1 MRSSILTAIAVAAAT
16 ALMPS
21 LAAAQDSEGACDR
34 YRGPTPN
41 LTCDTRNIYYTP
53 PLGTVRATSS
63 DMQVLAKA
71 MQREQVQRAE
81 KRASARFSETAG
93 IPRQTPD
100 CTGGTVR
107 VVYGGYGESGCTR

>member
-1 MRSSILTAIAVAAAT
+1 MRRQIFTAIAVAAAA

-21 LAAAQDSEGACDR
+21 FAAAQEGDALCDK

-41 LTCDTRNIYYTP
+41 LDCPTHNIHYTQ
-53 PLGTVRATSS
+53 PLGTVRATNS

-71 MQREQVQRAE
+71 MQRDQVQRAE

-93 IPRQTPD
+93 APRQTAD
-100 CTGGTVR
+100 CASGSVR

>member
-1 MRSSILTAIAVAAAT
+1 MRRLMFTSIAVAVAT

-21 LAAAQDSEGACDR
+21 LAAAQESEGLCDR

-41 LTCDTRNIYYTP
+41 LTCDTHNIYYTP

-71 MQREQVQRAE
+71 MQRDQAQRAE

-93 IPRQTPD
+93 IPRQTP
-100 CTGGTVR
+100 CSGGNVR

>member
-1 MRSSILTAIAVAAAT
+1 MRRLMFTAIAVAVAA

-21 LAAAQDSEGACDR
+21 LAAAQDSEGMCDR

-53 PLGTVRATSS
+53 PLGTVRATNS

-71 MQREQVQRAE
+71 MQRDQAQRAE